1 MTKPAPASPEH
12 ITTLLVA
19 WTRGEESALAELAP
33 LVHGELRRLARAYL
47 RRERDG
53 HTLQTDGLVNE
64 AYVRLVDLKRIAWRD
79 RTHFFALAARL
90 MRRILV
96 DYARSRKYQKRG
108 GDVQR
113 VPLDLAGDLALE
125 QRGDLVALDDALAA
139 LGHVDSRKAQV
150 VELRYFG
157 GLSVAEVAELLT
169 VSEQTVM
176 RDWRLAKMWL
186 LRELSGNSES

>member
-1 MTKPAPASPEH
+1 MTTPAPASPEH

-19 WTRGEESALAELAP
+19 WTRGEESALAELTP

-53 HTLQTDGLVNE
+53 HTLQTDGLVSE

-79 RTHFFALAARL
+79 RSHFYALAARL

-113 VPLDLAGDLALE
+113 VPLDLAGEVALE

-157 GLSVAEVAELLT
+157 GLSVAEVAELLE

-186 LRELSGNSES
+186 LRELSGNDRP

>member
-1 MTKPAPASPEH
+1 VTKPAPASRDR

-19 WTRGEESALAELAP
+19 WTGGEESALADLTP
-33 LVHGELRRLARAYL
+33 LVQSELRRLARSHM

-64 AYVRLVDLKRIAWRD
+64 AYVRLIDIRRIEWRD
-79 RTHFFALAARL
+79 RAHFFALTSRL

-96 DYARSRKYQKRG
+96 DYARSRQYQKRG
-108 GDVQR
+108 GGIQR
-113 VPLDLAGDLALE
+113 VPLDLAGDLPAE

-139 LGHVDSRKAQV
+139 LMRVDPRKAEV

-157 GLSVAEVAELLT
+157 GLSVAEAAEVLA
-169 VSEQTVM
+169 VSEQTVA

-186 LRELSGNSES
+186 LRELSGHPQP